1 MFCEVLLCVSF
12 GGVEMHTKVTEHQ
25 IVEQMRKLIEALDD
39 RKRENKKLIQ
49 ESKKMLEDFEWQP

>member
-1 MFCEVLLCVSF
+1 
-12 GGVEMHTKVTEHQ
+12 MHTKVTEHQ